1 MNRAPFDDDSLRFSL
16 LGNRPCREIC
26 HHCEE
31 NCTIEEVEIL
41 PTEQNQKLLNV
52 REPPMTVL
60 TPTFDIPSEIKDEVA
75 DRLKRKGA
83 LRAISREVKVAMTA
97 AISELRGLHP
107 DAKSVLEFHALE
119 GAGASELAA
128 LQAIYAYLEE
138 VGLTY
143 TLGCLAEETG
153 IDKTIAKYNLVEIAQ
168 EFPSPPPDSPKPTSR
183 SAHK

>member
-1 MNRAPFDDDSLRFSL
+1 MAL
-16 LGNRPCREIC
+16 
-26 HHCEE
+26 
-31 NCTIEEVEIL
+31 V
-41 PTEQNQKLLNV
+41 
-52 REPPMTVL
+52 

-119 GAGASELAA
+119 GASPNELVA
-128 LQAIYAYLEE
+128 LQSIYAYLEAA
-138 VGLTY
+138 GLTY

-153 IDKTIAKYNLVEIAQ
+153 IEKTISRYDLLEVAK
-168 EFPSPPPDSPKPTSR
+168 EFPTPPPDSPKPTPR

>member
-1 MNRAPFDDDSLRFSL
+1 MSLA
-16 LGNRPCREIC
+16 
-26 HHCEE
+26 
-31 NCTIEEVEIL
+31 
-41 PTEQNQKLLNV
+41 
-52 REPPMTVL
+52 
-60 TPTFDIPSEIKDEVA
+60 TPTFDVPAEIKDEVA

-119 GAGASELAA
+119 DSGPNELAA
-128 LQAIYAYLEE
+128 LQTIYAYLEE

-153 IDKTIAKYNLVEIAQ
+153 ITKTAPRYNLLEVAK
-168 EFPSPPPDSPKPTSR
+168 EFPSPPPESPKPATR
-183 SAHK
+183 SGHR

>member
-1 MNRAPFDDDSLRFSL
+1 MSGIVGYSVPD
-16 LGNRPCREIC
+16 
-26 HHCEE
+26 
-31 NCTIEEVEIL
+31 
-41 PTEQNQKLLNV
+41 
-52 REPPMTVL
+52 
-60 TPTFDIPSEIKDEVA
+60 EIKEEVA

-119 GAGASELAA
+119 DAGPGELAA
-128 LQAIYAYLEE
+128 LQLIYSYLET

-153 IDKTIAKYNLVEIAQ
+153 ITKTDSRYDLLEIAR
-168 EFPSPPPDSPKPTSR
+168 EFPNPPPESPKPTPR
-183 SAHK
+183 SARK